1 MTVRELPI
9 LNRTAAVITVATAAN
24 FAALGYGGVAGAPIH
39 AGAPFGAL
47 RTNQSR

>member
-1 MTVRELPI
+1 MTAPELPI
-9 LNRTAAVITVATAAN
+9 LNRTGAVIKAATAAN

-39 AGAPFGAL
+39 VGAPFGAL